1 MEQTAAPKR
10 DKIVT
15 LLDGEATREQVLIKG
30 WVRTRRDS
38 KGFSFFE
45 INDGSC
51 LRNIQVIVDAG
62 IGNYSEAKDL
72 GTGAA
77 IAVEGK
83 LVASPGSGQPWEIQA
98 DRITVIGTCPEDS
111 LCKRNGIPTNSCAPL
126 PTCGRGPINT
136 ARCSACG
143 RGLRMLFTNF
153 SKTAVSTI
161 SIPRS

>member
-1 MEQTAAPKR
+1 MKETAALKR

-15 LLDGEATREQVLIKG
+15 LLDGEASREQVLIKG

-83 LVASPGSGQPWEIQA
+83 LVASPGSGQQWEIQS
-98 DRITVIGTCPEDS
+98 R
-111 LCKRNGIPTNSCAPL
+111 
-126 PTCGRGPINT
+126 
-136 ARCSACG
+136 
-143 RGLRMLFTNF
+143 
-153 SKTAVSTI
+153 
-161 SIPRS
+161 